1 MELDKSIELSK
12 ISAEERSLVEKQLK
26 LILESPYFNSA
37 KQMQR
42 FLEYIVEKSLDGKST
57 HLKQYTIGVEAL
69 EFTDDFDSETNPVVR
84 IMGGRVRK
92 RLEDFYESTNNN
104 VIRINIPKGSYIP
117 EFIYLNI
124 EENIESEKNEE
135 LNQEIYTSVGPKLAL
150 LSFSDQN
157 QSKKS
162 NQLLTQT
169 TDLLVEN
176 LSSFL
181 LFNLVIFNPYSD
193 KEQSHGIGYEIDADY
208 VLALFLQ
215 EFSDGKYRLVWR
227 LSKTGSKD
235 LLLSDSHEINEESEH
250 FNQNEIIA
258 RMIATVA
265 DIHQGRLHTH
275 WSRTL
280 LLDKENIPYT
290 YKALAMH
297 GQYYDNLSKQSLIE
311 AILFYEEAVSKNPND
326 VIASILYSDI
336 CRRDYS
342 YSYDL
347 IESSLQKGISLAE
360 RVVHL
365 RQDSHEAHFVLGQL
379 LFNLG
384 EWDRSRDELL
394 KSKNLTSSYASVG
407 LGVGFYFCMMDD
419 WEEGIKYVQKAISTS
434 GAHPSWYYL
443 SIFLHLFFQ
452 EKYEE
457 SMIEAKKIIAPNLPH
472 GPLSRCLGYIQLG
485 EMKKA
490 KLEYSELLLRM
501 PILENNHFSIF
512 LRLFGNKKI
521 VNKICNVLKKLD

>member
-1 MELDKSIELSK
+1 
-12 ISAEERSLVEKQLK
+12 
-26 LILESPYFNSA
+26 
-37 KQMQR
+37 
-42 FLEYIVEKSLDGKST
+42 
-57 HLKQYTIGVEAL
+57 
-69 EFTDDFDSETNPVVR
+69 
-84 IMGGRVRK
+84 
-92 RLEDFYESTNNN
+92 
-104 VIRINIPKGSYIP
+104 
-117 EFIYLNI
+117 
-124 EENIESEKNEE
+124 
-135 LNQEIYTSVGPKLAL
+135 
-150 LSFSDQN
+150 
-157 QSKKS
+157 
-162 NQLLTQT
+162 
-169 TDLLVEN
+169 
-176 LSSFL
+176 L

-280 LLDKENIPYT
+280 LLDKEI
-290 YKALAMH
+290 
-297 GQYYDNLSKQSLIE
+297 
-311 AILFYEEAVSKNPND
+311 
-326 VIASILYSDI
+326 IASILYSDI

-394 KSKNLTSSYASVG
+394 KSKNLTSSYS
-407 LGVGFYFCMMDD
+407 FYTC
-419 WEEGIKYVQKAISTS
+419 
-434 GAHPSWYYL
+434 
-443 SIFLHLFFQ
+443 FF
-452 EKYEE
+452 KR
-457 SMIEAKKIIAPNLPH
+457 SMK
-472 GPLSRCLGYIQLG
+472 SR
-485 EMKKA
+485 
-490 KLEYSELLLRM
+490 
-501 PILENNHFSIF
+501 
-512 LRLFGNKKI
+512 
-521 VNKICNVLKKLD
+521 